1 MLMRSLPVLV
11 AMASVMILMI
21 LVKARKRKVLSWGWL
36 GILMIFLPQA
46 QGMFQPNGT
55 LYVMFGLVSTFV
67 GILLYTHDITRK
79 SKPQPGET
87 SSFRI

>member
-1 MLMRSLPVLV
+1 MLMRSLPVLA

-21 LVKARKRKVLSWGWL
+21 LIRARRRKVLSWGWL
-36 GILMIFLPQA
+36 GLLMIFLPQA

-55 LYVMFGLVSTFV
+55 IFVIFGLVSTFA
-67 GILLYTHDITRK
+67 GMLLYTLDITRR
-79 SKPQPGET
+79 SKPRAGKT